1 MDIQRFY
8 MVFLTIFI
16 EAQLIYIMLVSMYN
30 KVIQLY
36 IYPYISFFRF
46 FSIIDYYKILSIYSY
61 LCYTVAPCCFIN
73 FYI

>member
-36 IYPYISFFRF
+36 IYIHIYPFSDSF
-46 FSIIDYYKILSIYSY
+46 L
-61 LCYTVAPCCFIN
+61 L
-73 FYI
+73 